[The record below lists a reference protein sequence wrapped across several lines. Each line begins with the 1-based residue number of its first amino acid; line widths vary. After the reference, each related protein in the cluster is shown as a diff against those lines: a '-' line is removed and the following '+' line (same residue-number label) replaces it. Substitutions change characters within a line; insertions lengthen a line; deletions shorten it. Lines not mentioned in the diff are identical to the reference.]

1 MKAKTCEERIDN
13 ALADR
18 MQDFRK
24 GELEGLCFDYVEPFT
39 FVEQPR
45 GYHRWQ
51 LSWGGPSDEFRLY
64 ADGTVH
70 YHFMDWYDGAKRY
83 ITDNELVSHMLNMKT
98 FP

>member
-1 MKAKTCEERIDN
+1 MKDKTCEERIDA
-13 ALADR
+13 ALTDR

-24 GELEGLCFDYVEPFT
+24 GELEGLGFDYVNPNT
-39 FVEQPR
+39 FEDQPR

-64 ADGTVH
+64 SDGTVH

-83 ITDNELVSHMLNMKT
+83 ITDNELVSYMLNMRT